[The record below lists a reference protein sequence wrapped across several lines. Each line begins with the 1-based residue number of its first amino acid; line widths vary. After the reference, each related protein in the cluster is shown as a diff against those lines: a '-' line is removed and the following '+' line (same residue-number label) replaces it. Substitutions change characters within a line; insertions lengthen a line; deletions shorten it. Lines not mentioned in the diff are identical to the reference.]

1 MPNNDGKNRGWGEN
15 NGQPDPRRA
24 EPRGPFEDDTDEA
37 FTLPKPTPELSQDDD
52 DGSDEKRADSAI
64 DDLEI
69 EVDEDELK
77 AESESP
83 GRKY

>member
-1 MPNNDGKNRGWGEN
+1 MPNNDDKHF
-15 NGQPDPRRA
+15 D
-24 EPRGPFEDDTDEA
+24 DDTDTA

-52 DGSDEKRADSAI
+52 SDAGADEKRADNAI

-69 EVDEDELK
+69 EVDEEELN